1 MYAEDHP
8 MPAKIKAVLIG
19 AMLFV
24 PSSLVSARP
33 MNRPPVAACVAIQ
46 TTCLP
51 WQAPIGHRQ
60 PRAADLPNRLTP
72 VASDLELRALDKS
85 LDEKLT
91 ICRSC

>member
-1 MYAEDHP
+1 VDAEDDL
-8 MPAKIKAVLIG
+8 MSAMIKGALIG

-33 MNRPPVAACVAIQ
+33 MNRPPAAACVAIQ

-60 PRAADLPNRLTP
+60 VRAADVPDKFTP
-72 VASDLELRALDKS
+72 TRSDLELEALDKA
-85 LDEKLT
+85 LDPKLS
-91 ICRSC
+91 ICRGC